1 MAYDILVV
9 DDEADIRG
17 MIVDLLNDEG
27 FVARSAFDG
36 PSTLEAVKERR
47 PSLVILDIWL
57 GDSRFDGIKVL
68 EHLQKMHP
76 SLPVIMMSGHGNIET
91 AVASI
96 KKGAYNFIE
105 KPFKSDHLLLVVN
118 RAIETA
124 KLRQENQSLR
134 SQVET
139 EKEIIGSSSY
149 TNQLR
154 QTIDKVAPTQS
165 RIFITGPSGSG
176 KEVIAKQIHLKSTR
190 GINGPFIV
198 VNCNTISPEKFEEE
212 LFGHQSDTGQTTG
225 LLELAHLGTLLL
237 DEVTEMPIST
247 QGKVARIL
255 QEGQFKRIN
264 SEKTTKVDVRVIATS
279 SKDIPLAISEGKMR
293 EDLFYRLNVIP
304 LQVKPLKERKEDI
317 VQLADYFLTSISKI
331 NGQPLRVLNEDTA
344 TALTIYDW
352 PGNVRQLRNVID
364 WIMIMTED
372 NPQHIITPEML
383 PPEVNNDFNLA
394 GSMESGAEIINLPLR
409 DARELFEKQYLLSQ
423 LSRFSGNISKTASFV
438 GMERS
443 ALHRKLKNLGVEK
456 TAN

>member
-17 MIVDLLNDEG
+17 IIVDLLKDEG
-27 FVARSAFDG
+27 FSARSACDG

-47 PSLVILDIWL
+47 PNLVILDIWL

-76 SLPVIMMSGHGNIET
+76 ALPVIMMSGHGNIET

-105 KPFKSDHLLLVVN
+105 KPFKSDHLLLIVN

-124 KLRQENQSLR
+124 KLRQENENLR
-134 SQVET
+134 SMVET
-139 EKEIIGSSSY
+139 EKEIVGNSVY
-149 TNQLR
+149 ANQLR
-154 QTIDKVAPTQS
+154 QMIEKVAPTQS
-165 RIFITGPSGSG
+165 RVFITGPSGSG
-176 KEVIAKQIHLKSTR
+176 KEVVARQLHLKSTR
-190 GINGPFIV
+190 GANGPFIV

-212 LFGHQSDTGQTTG
+212 LFGIDSEENSQMG
-225 LLELAHLGTLLL
+225 LLEQAHLGTLLL
-237 DEVTEMPIST
+237 DEVTEMPAST
-247 QGKVARIL
+247 QGKFARIL
-255 QEGQFKRIN
+255 QEHKFKRIN
-264 SEKTTKVDVRVIATS
+264 SERATKIDVRIIATS
-279 SKDIPLAISEGKMR
+279 SRDISLAIREGKLR

-304 LQVKPLKERKEDI
+304 IQIKPLKERKEDI
-317 VQLADYFLTSISKI
+317 IQLANHFLAAISKL
-331 NGQPLRVLNEDTA
+331 NGQATRFLSDDAA

-364 WIMIMTED
+364 WVMIMAED
-372 NPQHIITPEML
+372 TPNHSITFEML
-383 PPEVNNDFNLA
+383 PPEINNDFNIT
-394 GSMESGAEIINLPLR
+394 GSMESGAEVINLPLR

-443 ALHRKLKNLGVEK
+443 ALHRKLKNLGVDK
-456 TAN
+456 TTG